1 MGHAEM
7 YNTENLGEHNHE
19 NHWIP
24 YIKPSTH
31 FTISPNYSILYFYL
45 FTERNLHHYSKISLY
60 KPNKAMASL
69 QAPKPLNTSH
79 CLSLDSSFQFT
90 FCLWASFLF
99 TLHLKIFVMAKF
111 NFILAVALVIALVL
125 SHGIT
130 STEGRQLKLQQKS
143 VMSTRNFNFYRR
155 NLDGD
160 SDDFRPTNPGHSPGA
175 GHSNGPSSKP

>member
-1 MGHAEM
+1 M
-7 YNTENLGEHNHE
+7 YCYLPRKNTPC
-19 NHWIP
+19 IAA
-24 YIKPSTH
+24 
-31 FTISPNYSILYFYL
+31 
-45 FTERNLHHYSKISLY
+45 TEL
-60 KPNKAMASL
+60 
-69 QAPKPLNTSH
+69 
-79 CLSLDSSFQFT
+79 
-90 FCLWASFLF
+90 
-99 TLHLKIFVMAKF
+99 
-111 NFILAVALVIALVL
+111 L